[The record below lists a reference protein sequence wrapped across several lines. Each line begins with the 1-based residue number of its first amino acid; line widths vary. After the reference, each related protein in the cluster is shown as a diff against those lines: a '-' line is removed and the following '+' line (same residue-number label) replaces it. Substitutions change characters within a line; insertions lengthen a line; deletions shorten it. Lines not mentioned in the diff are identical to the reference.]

1 MPTTPAELLAELHA
15 ATASAGPEGPD
26 SARWAGAAAAGAV
39 AALGG
44 YPARLYRYSPPS
56 DDADVITQGIHD
68 RQIAE
73 LAIACRALGQV
84 ASGGPHRLIDLA
96 GAFADAAAIT
106 SAHATRDQ
114 RWAFAVATVEEIDHL
129 ATLVAAGSPI
139 GTGAR
144 ERADR
149 VRAAALPIQQRA
161 ARQPPT
167 RAANALLDAP
177 IPDAGNPWPPR
188 TQNATVG
195 VAIHAAMATLLAGTR
210 PSAEPLTIAEVL
222 AIAMAAH
229 GLCRA
234 VDDPSSHTRPGTA
247 AEAWSGVRTALAPFN
262 DGSRRRHHSAPRH
275 IAAARRIYDLT
286 NGRRFAQADTGIIDA
301 IQRLPQLAE
310 HLQITVQHWPWT
322 SVILAHA
329 YRLPA
334 REERVEA
341 ILAGARPS
349 GIIRADPT
357 DLTPVLAVLGAAR
370 TLSVDLAVRL
380 SRQGS
385 TTAHHIVAAHQQWR
399 SRPDSGDEL
408 AHARAMAAR
417 HAPPAQLM
425 AQPRRGRAR

>member
-15 ATASAGPEGPD
+15 ATESAGPEGPD
-26 SARWAGAAAAGAV
+26 SARRAGAAGAV

-44 YPARLYRYSPPS
+44 YLSQLYRYSPPS
-56 DDADVITQGIHD
+56 DDADVSTQRIHD

-84 ASGGPHRLIDLA
+84 ASGGPHRLLDLA
-96 GAFADAAAIT
+96 GGFADAAAIT

-129 ATLVAAGSPI
+129 ATLVAAASPI

-144 ERADR
+144 VRADA

-161 ARQPPT
+161 ACRPPT
-167 RAANALLDAP
+167 RTANALLDAP
-177 IPDAGNPWPPR
+177 IPDAGEPWPPR
-188 TQNATVG
+188 TQTTTAG
-195 VAIHAAMATLLAGTR
+195 VALHSAMATLLAGTR
-210 PSAEPLTIAEVL
+210 PSAPPLTIAEVL

-229 GLCRA
+229 SLCRA
-234 VDDPSSHTRPGTA
+234 VDDPASHTRPGTA

-262 DGSRRRHHSAPRH
+262 DGSRRRQHTAPRH
-275 IAAARRIYDLT
+275 IAAARSVYDLT
-286 NGRRFAQADTGIIDA
+286 NERRFTQPDTGTIDA

-310 HLQITVQHWPWT
+310 HLQITVQDWPWT

-341 ILAGARPS
+341 ILAGTRPS

-357 DLTPVLAVLGAAR
+357 DLTPVRTVLEAAR

-380 SRQGS
+380 SQHGS
-385 TTAHHIVAAHQQWR
+385 TTARHILAAHQQWL
-399 SRPDSGDEL
+399 SQPDSGHEL
-408 AHARAMAAR
+408 AHARAVATR
-417 HAPPAQLM
+417 HAPPAQLT
-425 AQPRRGRAR
+425 AQPHRGRPR

>member
-1 MPTTPAELLAELHA
+1 MPTTPADLLAELHA
-15 ATASAGPEGPD
+15 AIAPPSPEGPD
-26 SARWAGAAAAGAV
+26 SARIGAAVAAS
-39 AALGG
+39 ALGG
-44 YPARLYRYSPPS
+44 YLARLYRYSPPS
-56 DDADVITQGIHD
+56 DDADVITQWIPD

-96 GAFADAAAIT
+96 GGFADAAAIT

-129 ATLVAAGSPI
+129 ATLVAAANPI

-144 ERADR
+144 ARADR
-149 VRAAALPIQQRA
+149 VRAAALPIHQRA
-161 ARQPPT
+161 ARQPTT

-188 TQNATVG
+188 TQNTTVG
-195 VAIHAAMATLLAGTR
+195 VAIDAAMATLLAGTR
-210 PSAEPLTIAEVL
+210 PSAQPLTIAEVL

-229 GLCRA
+229 SLCRA
-234 VDDPSSHTRPGTA
+234 VDDPFSHTRPGTA
-247 AEAWSGVRTALAPFN
+247 ADAWSGVRASLAPFN
-262 DGSRRRHHSAPRH
+262 DGSRRRHHTAPRH
-275 IAAARRIYDLT
+275 IAAARSIYDLT
-286 NGRRFAQADTGIIDA
+286 DGRRFTQPDTGTIDA

-310 HLQITVQHWPWT
+310 HLQITVQDWPWT
-322 SVILAHA
+322 SAILAHA
-329 YRLPA
+329 YRLPP
-334 REERVEA
+334 REERVDA

-357 DLTPVLAVLGAAR
+357 DLTPVRAVLESAR
-370 TLSVDLAVRL
+370 TLSVELAVRL

-385 TTAHHIVAAHQQWR
+385 TTAHHILAAHQQWR

-408 AHARAMAAR
+408 AHARAVATLHT
-417 HAPPAQLM
+417 HAPPQLT
-425 AQPRRGRAR
+425 AQPHRSRAR

>member
-15 ATASAGPEGPD
+15 AMGPAGPEGPD
-26 SARWAGAAAAGAV
+26 SARRAAAAGAV

-44 YPARLYRYSPPS
+44 YLAQLYRYSPPS
-56 DDADVITQGIHD
+56 DEADVITQRIHD
-68 RQIAE
+68 QDIAQ

-106 SAHATRDQ
+106 STHATRDQ
-114 RWAFAVATVEEIDHL
+114 RWAYAVATVEEIDHL

-144 ERADR
+144 ARADG

-177 IPDAGNPWPPR
+177 IPDAGELWPPR
-188 TQNATVG
+188 GQNATVG
-195 VAIHAAMATLLAGTR
+195 VALHSAMATLLAGTQ
-210 PSAEPLTIAEVL
+210 PSAQPLTIAEVL
-222 AIAMAAH
+222 AIAMAADS
-229 GLCRA
+229 LCRA
-234 VDDPSSHTRPGTA
+234 VDDPASHTRLGTA
-247 AEAWSGVRTALAPFN
+247 AEAWSGVRTSLTPFN
-262 DGSRRRHHSAPRH
+262 DGSRRRHHTAPRH
-275 IAAARRIYDLT
+275 IAAARSIYDLT
-286 NGRRFAQADTGIIDA
+286 NGRRFTQPDTGIIDA

-322 SVILAHA
+322 SAILAHA
-329 YRLPA
+329 YRLPP
-334 REERVEA
+334 REERVDA

-357 DLTPVLAVLGAAR
+357 DLTPVRAVLESAR

-385 TTAHHIVAAHQQWR
+385 TTARHTLAAHQHWQT
-399 SRPDSGDEL
+399 RPDSGDEL
-408 AHARAMAAR
+408 AHARAEATR
-417 HAPPAQLM
+417 HAPPAKLT
-425 AQPRRGRAR
+425 AQPGRSRAR

>member
-26 SARWAGAAAAGAV
+26 SARRAGAAGAV

-44 YPARLYRYSPPS
+44 HLARLYRYSPWNNE
-56 DDADVITQGIHD
+56 ADVITLRIHD
-68 RQIAE
+68 QDIGQ

-84 ASGGPHRLIDLA
+84 ASGGPHRLLDLA
-96 GAFADAAAIT
+96 GGFADAAAIT

-114 RWAFAVATVEEIDHL
+114 RWAFAVVTVEEIDHL
-129 ATLVAAGSPI
+129 ATLVAAGSPTA
-139 GTGAR
+139 TGAR
-144 ERADR
+144 VRADA

-177 IPDAGNPWPPR
+177 IPDAGEPWPPR
-188 TQNATVG
+188 TQNITVG
-195 VAIHAAMATLLAGTR
+195 VAIDAAMATLLAGTR

-229 GLCRA
+229 SLCRA

-247 AEAWSGVRTALAPFN
+247 ADAWSGVRTSLAPFN
-262 DGSRRRHHSAPRH
+262 DGSRRRHHTAPRH
-275 IAAARRIYDLT
+275 IAAARSVYDLT
-286 NGRRFAQADTGIIDA
+286 NGQRFSEPDTGTIDA

-322 SVILAHA
+322 SAILAHA

-341 ILAGARPS
+341 ILAGTRPS

-357 DLTPVLAVLGAAR
+357 DLTPVRAVLESAR

-385 TTAHHIVAAHQQWR
+385 TTAHHILAAHQQWL
-399 SRPDSGDEL
+399 SQPDSGHEL
-408 AHARAMAAR
+408 AHARAVAIR
-417 HAPPAQLM
+417 HAPPPQLTS
-425 AQPRRGRAR
+425 QPHRSRAR